1 MQSSKEKNKR
11 KAVLQAAFFLLLT
24 GLILSL
30 SNCNA
35 PKQKEGDESQ
45 DTEQTDSI
53 NADTTI
59 TIESLTQEIR
69 QNPRNAELYYKRSE
83 LYALQEK
90 FGPAVTDI
98 DIAIKLDSLQP
109 DYYVKQAEYF
119 IFNAQPNT
127 ALSAL
132 EKCLKI
138 FPENTEV
145 LLKKAEI
152 HLFLREYGKAQ
163 LVLRD
168 VALINNDLA
177 EIYFLEGLIR
187 LENKD
192 TVGALRSLQVAVEKE
207 PDFYKGY
214 VTLGRVNAQQFNDL
228 AIDYYNAAIDI
239 MPDSYEARYN
249 LALYYQDREMI
260 EEAEEQYNYII
271 DNISQTIANPY
282 YNMGYINMIY
292 RQDFKAAIEWFTQAI
307 EKEPTY
313 LEAWYNRG
321 FCHEVIGELKAAR
334 DDYKKSLEIKSDYAL
349 SIKGISRIEQGEPYE
364 IK

>member
-1 MQSSKEKNKR
+1 MQSSKEKNNL
-11 KAVLQAAFFLLLT
+11 KAVFRAAFFLLTFGTIIGLT
-24 GLILSL
+24 S
-30 SNCNA
+30 CNN
-35 PKQKEGDESQ
+35 PKGNDGGQT
-45 DTEQTDSI
+45 TETEKPDSI
-53 NADTTI
+53 KADTTN
-59 TIESLTQEIR
+59 TIENLTQSIR
-69 QNPRNAELYYKRSE
+69 EDPRNADLYYQRSQ
-83 LYALQEK
+83 LYALEEK

-109 DYYVKQAEYF
+109 DYYVRQAEYF
-119 IFNAQPNT
+119 IYNAQPNT

-138 FPENTEV
+138 FPENTDV

-187 LENKD
+187 LENQD
-192 TVGALRSLQVAVEKE
+192 TVGAVKSLQIAVEKE

-228 AIDYYNAAIDI
+228 AIDYYKAAIDI

-260 EEAEEQYNYII
+260 EDAEEQYNYII
-271 DNISQTIANPY
+271 DNISQSIANPY

-292 RQDFKAAIEWFTQAI
+292 RQDFKAAVEWFTRAI

-321 FCHEVIGELKAAR
+321 FCHEILGELKAAR

-349 SIKGISRIEQGEPYE
+349 SIKGISRIEQGEPYR